1 MQSQHFPRRQLPGTD
16 AAPRSGLV
24 EPAGHNQNSWV
35 CVGGGGGQRQDGTA
49 EMDGAEAEQANIKDK
64 AM

>member
-35 CVGGGGGQRQDGTA
+35 CGGERRQDGTA